1 MARAFATEA
10 VLFLAGL
17 ACCGGAAVVPPE
29 AGSPAPAAPAV
40 RCEVAVV
47 NPVSGFAECVKPR
60 GAPVE
65 APPPRPVPT
74 PEQCLSHPE
83 LDLAA
88 CRDQGLKPPA
98 GDP

>member
-1 MARAFATEA
+1 VARAFATDA
-10 VLFLAGL
+10 LLFLAGL
-17 ACCGGAAVVPPE
+17 ACCSGAAIVPPE
-29 AGSPAPAAPAV
+29 AGSPPAAPAV

-65 APPPRPVPT
+65 APPPRPAPT
-74 PEQCLSHPE
+74 PQQWISHPE

-88 CRDQGLKPPA
+88 CRDMGLKPPA
-98 GDP
+98 ADP